1 MSILFLKIFLSTFFL
16 TVIFEKLGHTPH
28 LLDHPIKRSA
38 HSYPIPSGGGAVVV
52 IVFLVVAT
60 SLFLN
65 DRIPVNEYH
74 ALMGG
79 SLIAVL
85 GFADDV
91 SSLSLWVRLPT
102 QFVAAFWVVYSL
114 GGVPSIDFSFFQL
127 SNSEILILLGVL
139 ALIWLLNLYNF
150 MDGADGLAGT
160 ELIFVTSMSLVFAII
175 AGDNLVAL
183 ISAILI
189 SSISGFPSVVILL
202 ISGLFIGRS
211 GLGLVEPL
219 DLGQGLET
227 IVGLLVCLVL
237 FEGGLNLKLPEGNI
251 RNTVLRI
258 SLIRLFISLSAGI
271 FIAHWLAGLSWPVAG
286 VYSAIVLATG
296 PTVVSPLVDQIKLV
310 SPLSEVLKAEGL
322 VLEPIGAVLA
332 LLLLELILG
341 DLHGIKEVFIALMQR
356 LGGGVLIGISSGWL
370 LSEILKKIKNETSFG
385 IELQVTLGFI
395 FLVYG
400 ICEYIL
406 PESGLPASV
415 AAGFIVGKREIIDKE
430 RLDNLIGE
438 LAQLAITVLFPLL
451 ASDVSWGE
459 LSPLGWGGIICVL
472 MLMIIV
478 RPISISLATMGGE
491 LDVKQRVFLSWLAP
505 RGIVTAAVASL
516 FSIRLEQAGVLGAGR
531 LQGLVFLTILMTV
544 GIQGLTARP
553 LANFLN
559 LIDKEI

>member
-1 MSILFLKIFLSTFFL
+1 MTP
-16 TVIFEKLGHTPH
+16 ERLG
-28 LLDHPIKRSA
+28 LLWGI
-38 HSYPIPSGGGAVVV
+38 
-52 IVFLVVAT
+52 T
-60 SLFLN
+60 
-65 DRIPVNEYH
+65 
-74 ALMGG
+74 
-79 SLIAVL
+79 
-85 GFADDV
+85 
-91 SSLSLWVRLPT
+91 
-102 QFVAAFWVVYSL
+102 
-114 GGVPSIDFSFFQL
+114 
-127 SNSEILILLGVL
+127 
-139 ALIWLLNLYNF
+139 
-150 MDGADGLAGT
+150 
-160 ELIFVTSMSLVFAII
+160 VFAG
-175 AGDNLVAL
+175 ACAR
-183 ISAILI
+183 LI
-189 SSISGFPSVVILL
+189 SSVSGFPSVVILL

-370 LSEILKKIKNETSFG
+370 LSEILKKIKNEASFG

-415 AAGFIVGKREIIDKE
+415 ASGFIVGKREIIDKE

-438 LAQLAITVLFPLL
+438 LAQLSITVLFPLL

-491 LDVKQRVFLSWLAP
+491 IDVKQRVFLSWLAP

-559 LIDKEI
+559 LIEKEI

>member
-1 MSILFLKIFLSTFFL
+1 MTP
-16 TVIFEKLGHTPH
+16 ERLG
-28 LLDHPIKRSA
+28 LLWGI
-38 HSYPIPSGGGAVVV
+38 
-52 IVFLVVAT
+52 T
-60 SLFLN
+60 
-65 DRIPVNEYH
+65 
-74 ALMGG
+74 
-79 SLIAVL
+79 
-85 GFADDV
+85 
-91 SSLSLWVRLPT
+91 
-102 QFVAAFWVVYSL
+102 
-114 GGVPSIDFSFFQL
+114 
-127 SNSEILILLGVL
+127 
-139 ALIWLLNLYNF
+139 
-150 MDGADGLAGT
+150 
-160 ELIFVTSMSLVFAII
+160 VFAG
-175 AGDNLVAL
+175 ACAR
-183 ISAILI
+183 LI

-202 ISGLFIGRS
+202 LSGLFIGRS
-211 GLGLVEPL
+211 GLALVEPL

-251 RNTVLRI
+251 RNTVLKI

-271 FIAHWLAGLSWPVAG
+271 FVAHWLAGLSWPVAG

-356 LGGGVLIGISSGWL
+356 LGGGVLIGVSSGWL
-370 LSEILKKIKNETSFG
+370 LSEILKKIKNEASFG

-395 FLVYG
+395 FLIYG

-478 RPISISLATMGGE
+478 RPISISLATMGRE
-491 LDVKQRVFLSWLAP
+491 LDMKQRVFLAWLAP

-553 LANFLN
+553 LADFLN
-559 LIDKEI
+559 LIDKEK

>member
-1 MSILFLKIFLSTFFL
+1 MTP
-16 TVIFEKLGHTPH
+16 ERLG
-28 LLDHPIKRSA
+28 LLWGI
-38 HSYPIPSGGGAVVV
+38 
-52 IVFLVVAT
+52 T
-60 SLFLN
+60 
-65 DRIPVNEYH
+65 
-74 ALMGG
+74 
-79 SLIAVL
+79 
-85 GFADDV
+85 
-91 SSLSLWVRLPT
+91 
-102 QFVAAFWVVYSL
+102 
-114 GGVPSIDFSFFQL
+114 
-127 SNSEILILLGVL
+127 
-139 ALIWLLNLYNF
+139 
-150 MDGADGLAGT
+150 
-160 ELIFVTSMSLVFAII
+160 VFAG
-175 AGDNLVAL
+175 ACAR
-183 ISAILI
+183 LI
-189 SSISGFPSVVILL
+189 SSVSGFPSVVILL

-211 GLGLVEPL
+211 GFGLVEPL

-341 DLHGIKEVFIALMQR
+341 DLHGINEVFIALMQR

-370 LSEILKKIKNETSFG
+370 LSEILKKIKNDASFG

-438 LAQLAITVLFPLL
+438 LAQLSITVLFPLL

-459 LSPLGWGGIICVL
+459 LSPLGWGGVICVL

>member
-1 MSILFLKIFLSTFFL
+1 MTP
-16 TVIFEKLGHTPH
+16 ERLG
-28 LLDHPIKRSA
+28 LLWGI
-38 HSYPIPSGGGAVVV
+38 
-52 IVFLVVAT
+52 T
-60 SLFLN
+60 
-65 DRIPVNEYH
+65 
-74 ALMGG
+74 
-79 SLIAVL
+79 
-85 GFADDV
+85 
-91 SSLSLWVRLPT
+91 
-102 QFVAAFWVVYSL
+102 
-114 GGVPSIDFSFFQL
+114 
-127 SNSEILILLGVL
+127 
-139 ALIWLLNLYNF
+139 
-150 MDGADGLAGT
+150 
-160 ELIFVTSMSLVFAII
+160 VFAG
-175 AGDNLVAL
+175 ACAR
-183 ISAILI
+183 LI
-189 SSISGFPSVVILL
+189 SSVSGFPSVVILL

-211 GLGLVEPL
+211 GFGLVEPL

-370 LSEILKKIKNETSFG
+370 LSEILKKIKNEASFG

-438 LAQLAITVLFPLL
+438 LAQLSITVLFPLL

>member
-1 MSILFLKIFLSTFFL
+1 MTP
-16 TVIFEKLGHTPH
+16 ERLG
-28 LLDHPIKRSA
+28 LLWGI
-38 HSYPIPSGGGAVVV
+38 
-52 IVFLVVAT
+52 T
-60 SLFLN
+60 
-65 DRIPVNEYH
+65 
-74 ALMGG
+74 
-79 SLIAVL
+79 
-85 GFADDV
+85 
-91 SSLSLWVRLPT
+91 
-102 QFVAAFWVVYSL
+102 
-114 GGVPSIDFSFFQL
+114 
-127 SNSEILILLGVL
+127 
-139 ALIWLLNLYNF
+139 
-150 MDGADGLAGT
+150 
-160 ELIFVTSMSLVFAII
+160 VFAG
-175 AGDNLVAL
+175 ACAR
-183 ISAILI
+183 LI
-189 SSISGFPSVVILL
+189 SSVFGFPSVVILL
-202 ISGLFIGRS
+202 LSGLLIGRS

-251 RNTVLRI
+251 RNTVLKI

-271 FIAHWLAGLSWPVAG
+271 FIAHWLAGLSWQVAG

-296 PTVVSPLVDQIKLV
+296 PTVVSPLVEQIKLV

-341 DLHGIKEVFIALMQR
+341 DLHGLKEVFIALMQR
-356 LGGGVLIGISSGWL
+356 LGGGVLIGVSSGWL
-370 LSEILKKIKNETSFG
+370 LSEILKKLKNKASFG

-459 LSPLGWGGIICVL
+459 LSPLGWGGIICVF
-472 MLMIIV
+472 MLMVIV
-478 RPISISLATMGGE
+478 RPISISIATMGRE
-491 LDVKQRVFLSWLAP
+491 LDIKERVFLAWLAP

-559 LIDKEI
+559 LIEKKI